1 MAVVLI
7 TGTSSG
13 IGLATALHFARKGYE
28 VYASL
33 RRPETA
39 QELVQTVAEEQ
50 LPVTLVTLDVDVDAS
65 VQQGIDS
72 VLKKAGHIDV
82 LVNNAGIAHSGA
94 IEEVPL
100 AIAKQIF
107 ETNYWGTIRL
117 IQAVLPTMRARR
129 SGSIVNV
136 TSVAGRLA
144 LATHGHY
151 CASKFALEA
160 ASELLAQEVCAFN
173 IRVAIIEPGVVPTP
187 IFAKGRQSREALPPN
202 PISAYYADH
211 LRRLR
216 KLFQKQL
223 QQPTPPTRVAEVIE
237 HAVTTKHPQLRYVV
251 GEDARI
257 LLKGRQQITDE
268 EWVANG
274 LPMSDEE
281 YFDLMVKRYGK
292 DMYR

>member
-1 MAVVLI
+1 MSVVVI

-13 IGLATALHFARKGYE
+13 IGLATALHFARKGHE
-28 VYASL
+28 VFAGL
-33 RRPETA
+33 RHPETA

-50 LPVTLVTLDVDVDAS
+50 LPVTLVTLDVDVETS
-65 VQQGIDS
+65 VEQGVESI
-72 VLKKAGHIDV
+72 LKKAGHIDV

-100 AIAKQIF
+100 VIAKRIF
-107 ETNYWGTIRL
+107 ETNYFGAIRM
-117 IQAVLPTMRARR
+117 IQAVLPTMRACR

-160 ASELLAQEVCAFN
+160 ASELLAQEVYGFN

-187 IFAKGRQSREALPPN
+187 IFAKGRHSREALPPN
-202 PISAYYADH
+202 PISACYVDH

-216 KLFQKQL
+216 MLFQKQL
-223 QQPTPPTRVAEVIE
+223 QQPTLPTTVAEVIE
-237 HAVTTKHPQLRYVV
+237 HAVTTDQPRLRYVV

-257 LLKGRQQITDE
+257 LLKGRQETTDE
-268 EWVANG
+268 DWMANG
-274 LPMSDEE
+274 RQMTDEE